1 MNLPSKSGLEHART
15 RFDDLQA
22 VHQRQG
28 DVVHITVRTSTSEL
42 YNICGTYL
50 QIANFPK
57 MLLLGLLSPIS
68 PAYFACP

>member
-28 DVVHITVRTSTSEL
+28 DVVHMTV
-42 YNICGTYL
+42 
-50 QIANFPK
+50 
-57 MLLLGLLSPIS
+57 SP
-68 PAYFACP
+68 